1 MAELTITMTQSME
14 KAREDHNNALKKANE
29 ALKAEPFNIDA
40 YNEALSD
47 IDKAEKDFAKYSAL
61 ALYDKCAE
69 DENPIIAV
77 IKAYTYPILKHVEV
91 RDEDDKRRIL
101 MLESAEGDKQIDL
114 LKFCNRA
121 DLPTEWSFTVA
132 KFNKL
137 LCLRAAKTLGAN
149 TKGIA
154 GTYYMRALAEQIE
167 LGATPTSN
175 TQTCKTLQRVL
186 DAILP
191 QGEDG
196 KQPYKANNYDVGYLD
211 MLYAKKS
218 SKELL
223 TVSVSK
229 DAFLRRLIVDIAYRL
244 ITGSKYGVD
253 GYKVKKNK

>member
-1 MAELTITMTQSME
+1 MAELTITMEQNME
-14 KAREDHNNALKKANE
+14 KAREDHNNAIKKANE
-29 ALKAEPFNIDA
+29 ALKAELFNIDA
-40 YNEALSD
+40 YNEALND

-61 ALYDKCAE
+61 ALYDKCAK

-77 IKAYTYPILKHVEV
+77 IKAYTYPILKHAEV

-101 MLESAEGDKQIDL
+101 MLEPAEGDKQIDL

-121 DLPTEWSFTVA
+121 ELSTEWSFAVT

-137 LCLRAAKTLGAN
+137 LCLRAAKT
-149 TKGIA
+149 
-154 GTYYMRALAEQIE
+154 LAEQIE

-191 QGEDG
+191 HGEDG

-229 DAFLRRLIVDIAYRL
+229 DAFLRRLLVDIAYRL
-244 ITGSKYGVD
+244 ITGGKYGVD
-253 GYKVKKNK
+253 GYKVKKSK